1 MQKIDAHQHFWKY
14 NKVKDG
20 WITGKMKVIQKDF
33 MPEDLEPVL
42 KAQGINGCVA
52 IQSDQSEEENNFL
65 LNCADKHEWI
75 RGVIGWI
82 DLQQPEVIEQL
93 DHYRSFPKLKGF
105 RHILQSETDR
115 ALMLRPAFSTG
126 IEALLKYNFT
136 YDILVHP
143 DQLIFAREL
152 ALRFPEQKF
161 ILDHIGKPDIKRG
174 SSTDWE
180 EDIKLLATCKNV
192 YCKISGMVTEAD
204 WKKWKP
210 EQIKPYLDTVVNAFG
225 INRIMFGSDWPVC
238 LLAAQYEE
246 VSGLAEE
253 YFSSFSAGEQESFWS
268 GNAVSFYNL

>member
-42 KAQGINGCVA
+42 KAHGINGCVA

-75 RGVIGWI
+75 RGVVGWL
-82 DLQQPEVIEQL
+82 DLQNPEVTERL
-93 DHYRSFPKLKGF
+93 DYYHSFPKMKGF

-115 ALMLRPAFSTG
+115 ALMLRPAFSAG
-126 IEALLKYNFT
+126 IEALAKYNFT
-136 YDILVHP
+136 YDILIHP

-152 ALRFPEQKF
+152 ALRFPGQQF
-161 ILDHIGKPDIKRG
+161 VLDHIGKPDIKRG

-180 EDIKLLATCKNV
+180 EDIKLLAACKNI

-204 WKKWKP
+204 WRKWKL

-246 VSGLAEE
+246 VSGLVEE
-253 YFSSFSAGEQESFWS
+253 YFSSFSVEEQKLFWS
-268 GNAVSFYNL
+268 GNAISFYNL

>member
-20 WITGKMKVIQKDF
+20 WINRKMKVIQKDF
-33 MPEDLEPVL
+33 MPEDLEPVV
-42 KAQGINGCVA
+42 KAKGIEGCVA

-65 LNCADKHEWI
+65 LRCADNYEWI
-75 RGVIGWI
+75 KGIVGWI
-82 DLQQPEVIEQL
+82 DLQSPDITERL

-126 IEALLKYNFT
+126 IAALAKYHFT
-136 YDILVHP
+136 YDVLIQP
-143 DQLIFAREL
+143 DQLMLAREL

-161 ILDHIGKPDIKRG
+161 VLDHIGKPDIKND
-174 SSTDWE
+174 SSTDWQ
-180 EDIKLLATCKNV
+180 EDIKLLASCKNV

-210 EQIKPYLDTVVNAFG
+210 EQIKPYLDTVVTTFG
-225 INRIMFGSDWPVC
+225 TDRIMFGSDWPVC

-246 VSGLAEE
+246 IADMAED
-253 YFSSFSAGEQESFWS
+253 YFSSFTTTEQAAFWS
-268 GNAVSFYNL
+268 GNAISFYNL